1 MGGTIETTCGSLE
14 YLWRNAP
21 WEKGMAAY
29 TKGEEQCCRCGKPA
43 SVDLFHDGMPT
54 FCEGCAE
61 LADAAYA
68 IAAAERE
75 LARE

>member
-1 MGGTIETTCGSLE
+1 
-14 YLWRNAP
+14 
-21 WEKGMAAY
+21 MAAY
-29 TKGEEQCCRCGKPA
+29 AKGEEQCCRCGKPA

-54 FCEGCAE
+54 FCERCAE